1 MDLSQKIPILTYH
14 SIDEHRSVISTAP
27 DVFRRQMKSM
37 NAMGLRGISLQTL
50 SRSWTDNNALPKN
63 SVVLTFDDGFE
74 NFYTTA
80 FPVLE
85 EYGFQATVFL
95 VTEFCGKN
103 NDWEGNPP
111 NFPPS
116 KLMSWSQVKE
126 LSSRGI
132 EFGSHTLTHP
142 DLTRVSEA
150 RAKREVVESKATIED
165 ALGRPV
171 TDFAYPYGK
180 FNNSVR
186 QVAAQSFDSACST
199 NLGKA
204 GADSDLFSL
213 ARIDA
218 YYLSRPLIFDSLSSP
233 MFDRYMQVR
242 QAMRDLKA
250 TISRN

>member
-1 MDLSQKIPILTYH
+1 MKHNLNIPILTYH
-14 SIDEHRSVISTAP
+14 SLDENKSVISTAP
-27 DVFRRQMKSM
+27 DVFRRQMNRMSE
-37 NAMGLRGISLQTL
+37 MGLRGISLQTL
-50 SRSWTDNNALPKN
+50 SESLIANHAVPKG

-85 EYGFQATVFL
+85 QYGFKATVFL

-103 NDWEGNPP
+103 NDWENNPSKI
-111 NFPPS
+111 PPS

-126 LSSRGI
+126 LDSRGI
-132 EFGSHTLTHP
+132 EFGSHTKTHP
-142 DLTRVSEA
+142 DLTRITEA
-150 RAKREVVESKATIED
+150 VAEREIVESQAEIED

-171 TDFAYPYGK
+171 TAFAYPYGK

-186 QVAAQSFDSACST
+186 QIAAQRFSSACST

-213 ARIDA
+213 ERIDA
-218 YYLSRPLIFDSLSSP
+218 YYLSRPLVFDSLSSS
-233 MFDRYMQVR
+233 MFDRYMQFR
-242 QAMRDLKA
+242 QAMRSIRA